1 MKQAEFQAPPT
12 KVLPAPVVSRIAP
25 EHQASVRA
33 AMAKVAD
40 ELVANLNRNVL
51 KEQADAERESL
62 PRLQRMLNWLR
73 ALRRR

>member
-1 MKQAEFQAPPT
+1 MKQAEFQTPPT
-12 KVLPAPVVSRIAP
+12 KVLPVPVVSRIAP

-51 KEQADAERESL
+51 KKK
-62 PRLQRMLNWLR
+62 
-73 ALRRR
+73 